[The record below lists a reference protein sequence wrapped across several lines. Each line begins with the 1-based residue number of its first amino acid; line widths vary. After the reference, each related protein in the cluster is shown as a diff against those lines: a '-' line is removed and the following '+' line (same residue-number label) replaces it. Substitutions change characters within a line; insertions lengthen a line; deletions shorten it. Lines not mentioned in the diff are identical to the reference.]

1 MAPGRTPA
9 GRRATEAHMTRT
21 RIDQGVSLAAERHAG
36 QVRYGPAGLPY
47 VTHCEEVAAL
57 VEEHGGD
64 EATIIAA
71 WLHDTVEDTPTTL
84 AEIEQRFG
92 GEVASIVAEVT
103 DDPSLNRAEARAE
116 QIASAPGKSPKAAL
130 VKAADQASNMRS
142 ILETP
147 PYWPEAKAL
156 AYIAKARSVVA
167 GLPAPASLK
176 VAFHEAADAA
186 ERKIRFV
193 SGRDEPES

>member
-1 MAPGRTPA
+1 MAPRPTPA
-9 GRRATEAHMTRT
+9 GRRTTEQHMTRS
-21 RIDQGVSLAAERHAG
+21 RIDQGVALAAERHAG
-36 QVRYGPAGLPY
+36 QVRYNPAGLPY

-64 EATIIAA
+64 EAAIIAA
-71 WLHDTVEDTPTTL
+71 WLHDIVEDTPTTL

-103 DDPSLNRAEARAE
+103 DDPSLSKAEARAA
-116 QIASAPGKSPKAAL
+116 QIASSPGKSSKAAL

-142 ILETP
+142 LVETP

-176 VAFHEAADAA
+176 VVFHEAADAA
-186 ERKIRFV
+186 ERKIRSM
-193 SGRDEPES
+193 SGRDDLES